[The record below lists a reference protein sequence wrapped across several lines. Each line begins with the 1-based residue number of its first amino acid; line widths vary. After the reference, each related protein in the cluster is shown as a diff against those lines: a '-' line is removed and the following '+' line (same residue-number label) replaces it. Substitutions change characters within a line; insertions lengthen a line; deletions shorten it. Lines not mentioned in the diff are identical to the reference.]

1 MFNVNLGVVNM
12 SQRIYLIF
20 SENKKMEKKAIKKT
34 RNINKSSALAYTGL
48 MVLLWVVLS
57 GHFTPLLLSFGALS
71 CLFVIYMAWRG
82 DVLIGDI
89 KPEQF
94 FLKVPFYW
102 IWLALEILK
111 SNISTGKAI
120 WTNNFEPEIFEVKA
134 SQKSENGLAN
144 YANSI
149 TLTPGTVTV
158 LIKGNIFLVHALT
171 AEMGKDVRSG
181 VMDKKITKMAL

>member
-1 MFNVNLGVVNM
+1 
-12 SQRIYLIF
+12 
-20 SENKKMEKKAIKKT
+20 MEKKAIKKT
-34 RNINKSSALAYTGL
+34 RNINKLSALAYTGL

-89 KPEQF
+89 TPEQF

-134 SQKSENGLAN
+134 SQNSENGLAN

-171 AEMGKDVRSG
+171 AEMGNDVRSG

>member
-1 MFNVNLGVVNM
+1 
-12 SQRIYLIF
+12 
-20 SENKKMEKKAIKKT
+20 MEKKAIKKT
-34 RNINKSSALAYTGL
+34 RNINKLSALAYAGL

-134 SQKSENGLAN
+134 SQKSEIGLAN

>member
-34 RNINKSSALAYTGL
+34 RNINKLSALAYTGL

-94 FLKVPFYW
+94 FLKVRFYW

>member
-1 MFNVNLGVVNM
+1 
-12 SQRIYLIF
+12 
-20 SENKKMEKKAIKKT
+20 MEKKAIKKT
-34 RNINKSSALAYTGL
+34 RNINKLSALAYTGL

-94 FLKVPFYW
+94 FFKVPFYW

-134 SQKSENGLAN
+134 SQNSENGLAN

>member
-12 SQRIYLIF
+12 SQRFYLIF

-34 RNINKSSALAYTGL
+34 RNINKLSALAYTGL

-89 KPEQF
+89 KPEQL

-134 SQKSENGLAN
+134 SQNSENGLAN

>member
-1 MFNVNLGVVNM
+1 
-12 SQRIYLIF
+12 
-20 SENKKMEKKAIKKT
+20 MEKKTIKKT
-34 RNINKSSALAYTGL
+34 RNINKLSALAYTGL

-57 GHFTPLLLSFGALS
+57 GHFTPLLISFGVLS
-71 CLFVIYMAWRG
+71 CLFVIYVGG

-120 WTNNFEPEIFEVKA
+120 WTNNLN
-134 SQKSENGLAN
+134 QKYL
-144 YANSI
+144 
-149 TLTPGTVTV
+149 
-158 LIKGNIFLVHALT
+158 
-171 AEMGKDVRSG
+171 R
-181 VMDKKITKMAL
+181 